1 MTGHPA
7 SWLPSLCTQP
17 VALATDTD
25 DTPRKDQPMST
36 PTLISQRFAQ
46 RLSFHAS
53 AAPGQTYLWE
63 AAPAH
68 AVPAT
73 TGNAVGNDMARLGG
87 LGENVCV
94 SKKQFTK
101 RITTGR
107 LDRVLT

>member
-1 MTGHPA
+1 
-7 SWLPSLCTQP
+7 
-17 VALATDTD
+17 
-25 DTPRKDQPMST
+25 MST
-36 PTLISQRFAQ
+36 TTLISQCFAQ

-53 AAPGQTYLWE
+53 VAPHAYVSE
-63 AAPAH
+63 ATPVH

-73 TGNAVGNDMARLGG
+73 TGNAVVTDFGNGMAWLGG

-101 RITTGR
+101 RIATGR

>member
-1 MTGHPA
+1 
-7 SWLPSLCTQP
+7 
-17 VALATDTD
+17 
-25 DTPRKDQPMST
+25 MST
-36 PTLISQRFAQ
+36 TTLISPRFAQ

-53 AAPGQTYLWE
+53 GAAHAFAVSGHAYVSE
-63 AAPAH
+63 ATPVH

-73 TGNAVGNDMARLGG
+73 TGNAVVTSLGNGMAWLGG

-101 RITTGR
+101 RIATGR